1 MLEILPISLS
11 RLLLGLAL
19 SCATLE
25 AVASA
30 AQAGTQ
36 EKILFILDGSGSMKA
51 KIDQVEKI
59 AIAKEVMIQLIKDLP
74 DQVQAGLEVYGHRS
88 KGDCGDIELM
98 VPIGQGNKSILI
110 DKIQSINPKG
120 KTPITKALELAAE
133 RLRTAEEESTLVLI
147 TDGQET
153 CEADPCALVKSLKGQ
168 GIKLKVHVV
177 GFDVSREEKD
187 QLVCIANAGGGKY
200 FTANNTA
207 QLKEAL
213 TEVKQAVVAKIEA
226 RKPEPTPKTEAPGL
240 RLTGVLKEGGPAI
253 DKDISWKILETKA
266 DLEGQHKQIAYE
278 IGPSRVFH
286 LPSGRYLVNAK
297 YGDARV
303 SREIEVKAEEAATQI
318 IVFEAGQI
326 RLSGILTQG
335 GSAIEKDIVW
345 KIYEPKT
352 DLEGQRK
359 QVAYEISP
367 NRVFT
372 LAAGRYLL
380 EAKYGD
386 ALAKQE
392 IEIKAGE
399 TSNQAIDFNAGQI
412 RLSAALSEGGPAIA
426 KDIVWKIYE
435 AKADLEGQRKRAAYE
450 IAPSR
455 VFTLPAGHY
464 LVEPNYGDAH
474 IQREIEIKPGDGYAL
489 TINLNAGQ
497 VKLGAVSGGS
507 PLTKNVEWRIYQNK
521 AEQEDKGKRVAYEI
535 KASHVFTLNAGDYLV
550 EARLGEAR
558 VETEFSLKAGEQKE
572 LPVEIK

>member
-30 AQAGTQ
+30 AQVGTQ

-226 RKPEPTPKTEAPGL
+226 RKPEPPPKTEAPGL
-240 RLTGVLKEGGPAI
+240 RLTGVLKEGGPVI

-303 SREIEVKAEEAATQI
+303 SREIEVKAE
-318 IVFEAGQI
+318 V
-326 RLSGILTQG
+326 RLT
-335 GSAIEKDIVW
+335 
-345 KIYEPKT
+345 T
-352 DLEGQRK
+352 M
-359 QVAYEISP
+359 
-367 NRVFT
+367 
-372 LAAGRYLL
+372 
-380 EAKYGD
+380 
-386 ALAKQE
+386 
-392 IEIKAGE
+392 
-399 TSNQAIDFNAGQI
+399 
-412 RLSAALSEGGPAIA
+412 
-426 KDIVWKIYE
+426 
-435 AKADLEGQRKRAAYE
+435 
-450 IAPSR
+450 
-455 VFTLPAGHY
+455 
-464 LVEPNYGDAH
+464 
-474 IQREIEIKPGDGYAL
+474 
-489 TINLNAGQ
+489 
-497 VKLGAVSGGS
+497 
-507 PLTKNVEWRIYQNK
+507 
-521 AEQEDKGKRVAYEI
+521 GK
-535 KASHVFTLNAGDYLV
+535 
-550 EARLGEAR
+550 
-558 VETEFSLKAGEQKE
+558 
-572 LPVEIK
+572 